1 MIRFKI
7 FGIPVTVEP
16 WFWLTMAFIGGG
28 FSALQSN
35 NPEAFLRVALFVLAG
50 FVSILIHELGHAL
63 TIRKFGLPTQ
73 ITLTTFGGYAT
84 HPAGILS
91 RTKSFLV
98 TAAGPAI
105 QIVFGLLVL
114 LIYINTS
121 MPSDHIEY
129 FVFILAAISIIW
141 AVFNCLPIF
150 PLDGGQMLASILG
163 PRRAKILHMTGIIC
177 AIIIGLIGLK
187 FGYML
192 VLVFM
197 GLFAWQNYQMLQ
209 QNR

>member
-1 MIRFKI
+1 MIRFK
-7 FGIPVTVEP
+7 FLGIPITVEP

-35 NPEAFLRVALFVLAG
+35 NPEAFLRLALFVLAG
-50 FVSILIHELGHAL
+50 FISILIHEMGHAL

-91 RTKSFLV
+91 RKKSFLV

-105 QIVFGLLVL
+105 QIVFGLLVWL
-114 LIYINTS
+114 SYVNNT
-121 MPSDHIEY
+121 MPSNNIAY
-129 FVFILAAISIIW
+129 FVEVLAGISIIW
-141 AVFNCLPIF
+141 ALFNCLPIF
-150 PLDGGQMLASILG
+150 PLDGGQMLAAILG
-163 PRRAKILHMTGIIC
+163 PRRAKVLHMTGIIC
-177 AIIIGLIGLK
+177 AVIIGLIGLK
-187 FGYML
+187 FGSML

>member
-1 MIRFKI
+1 
-7 FGIPVTVEP
+7 
-16 WFWLTMAFIGGG
+16 
-28 FSALQSN
+28 
-35 NPEAFLRVALFVLAG
+35 
-50 FVSILIHELGHAL
+50 
-63 TIRKFGLPTQ
+63 
-73 ITLTTFGGYAT
+73 
-84 HPAGILS
+84 
-91 RTKSFLV
+91 V

-105 QIVFGLLVL
+105 QIVFGLLVW

-121 MPSDHIEY
+121 MPSDNIEY
-129 FVFILAAISIIW
+129 FVFILAAICVIW
-141 AVFNCLPIF
+141 AIFNCLPIF

-177 AIIIGLIGLK
+177 ALIIGLIGLK

>member
-1 MIRFKI
+1 MIRFR
-7 FGIPVTVEP
+7 FLGIPITVEP

-28 FSALQSN
+28 LSANST
-35 NPEAFLRVALFVLAG
+35 EALLRVALFVFAG
-50 FVSILIHELGHAL
+50 FISILIHEMGHAL
-63 TIRKFGLPTQ
+63 VIRKFGLPTQ
-73 ITLTTFGGYAT
+73 ITLTTFGGYAA

-91 RTKSFLV
+91 RKKSFLV

-105 QIVFGLLVL
+105 QIVFGLLVW
-114 LIYINTS
+114 LIYVNST
-121 MPSDHIEY
+121 MPSNNIEY

-141 AVFNCLPIF
+141 AIFNCLPIF

-163 PRRAKILHMTGIIC
+163 PRRAKVLHMTGIIC
-177 AIIIGLIGLK
+177 AVIIGLIGLN
-187 FGYML
+187 FGYYL

-209 QNR
+209 QSR

>member
-7 FGIPVTVEP
+7 FGIPVTVEL

-28 FSALQSN
+28 LRANSTEAL
-35 NPEAFLRVALFVLAG
+35 LRVALFVLAG

-91 RTKSFLV
+91 RTKSFIV

-105 QIVFGLLVL
+105 QIVFGLLVGF
-114 LIYINTS
+114 IYINTS
-121 MPSDHIEY
+121 MPSENIGY
-129 FVFILAAISIIW
+129 FVEVLALISIIW
-141 AVFNCLPIF
+141 AIFNCLPIF

-177 AIIIGLIGLK
+177 ALIIGLIGLK

>member
-7 FGIPVTVEP
+7 FGIPVTVEL

-28 FSALQSN
+28 LRANSTEAL
-35 NPEAFLRVALFVLAG
+35 LRVALFVLAG

-91 RTKSFLV
+91 RTKSFIV

-105 QIVFGLLVL
+105 QIVFGLLVW

-121 MPSDHIEY
+121 MPSDNIEY

-141 AVFNCLPIF
+141 AIFNCLPIF

-177 AIIIGLIGLK
+177 ALIIGLIGLK

>member
-1 MIRFKI
+1 MIRFK
-7 FGIPVTVEP
+7 FLGIPITVEL

-28 FSALQSN
+28 LSANSV
-35 NPEAFLRVALFVLAG
+35 EALLRVALFVLAG
-50 FVSILIHELGHAL
+50 FVSILIHEMGHAL
-63 TIRKFGLPTQ
+63 MIRKFGLPTQ
-73 ITLTTFGGYAT
+73 ITLTTFGGYAA

-91 RTKSFLV
+91 RKKSFIV
-98 TAAGPAI
+98 TAAGPVI
-105 QIVFGLLVL
+105 QIVFGLFVW
-114 LIYINTS
+114 LIYVNTT
-121 MPSDHIEY
+121 MPSNNIEY

-141 AVFNCLPIF
+141 AIFNCLPIF

-163 PRRAKILHMTGIIC
+163 PRRAKVLHMTGIIC
-177 AIIIGLIGLK
+177 AVIIGLIGLK
-187 FGYML
+187 LGYML